1 VSEPIYL
8 FRKEPKHIFITPKDP
23 DYRYELLCGHCEY
36 PIAPE
41 DPTCP
46 RCQRKLEECPI
57 CSRTTHTRAPVVE
70 PDPETGKKTCPVCR
84 VRRIP
89 FGAIPLAEIVGSFC
103 TNVYGCPAG
112 GLLLKREE
120 FAVLPSDVT
129 LCPVCRNEEL
139 PPYDVRTFLYLR
151 SRCLFCNT
159 CFGGGT
165 TWVRG
170 WSTSWHPTIDR
181 IGEVEKTDQT
191 LCPLCGRNDS
201 LDREKQVVMSGTI
214 DNQGLEATRS
224 IPVDQYLRMAELG
237 RILILE
243 KDDAEAFNK
252 TFETWF
258 EPSGRSADTAPG
270 LTVSEISARLLAG
283 TLRLPTRRV
292 LQKRLELFH
301 ASWERK
307 LPAGLGYP
315 VSRTIRE
322 RERE

>member
-41 DPTCP
+41 DPACP
-46 RCQRKLEECPI
+46 RCQRRLEECPI
-57 CSRTTHTRAPVVE
+57 CSRTTHTRAPRVE
-70 PDPETGKKTCPVCR
+70 PDSETGAKTCPVCR

-89 FGAIPLAEIVGSFC
+89 FGAVPLAEIVGSFC
-103 TNVYGCPAG
+103 TNAYGCPAG

-120 FAVLPSDVT
+120 FAVLPPDVT
-129 LCPVCRNEEL
+129 LCPVCRNEDL
-139 PPYDVRTFLYLR
+139 PPYDVRTFLYLL

-159 CFGGGT
+159 CFGVGT

-181 IGEVEKTDQT
+181 IGEVEKADQT
-191 LCPLCGRNDS
+191 LCPLCGRNDV
-201 LDREKQVVMSGTI
+201 LDREKQVVVSGTI
-214 DNQGLEATRS
+214 DSQGLEATRS
-224 IPVDQYLRMAELG
+224 IPVAQYLRMAELG

-243 KDDAEAFNK
+243 KDDTEAFNK

-258 EPSGRSADTAPG
+258 EPYGRSADTAPG
-270 LTVSEISARLLAG
+270 LTVSETSARLLAG

-307 LPAGLGYP
+307 LPAGLGYH
-315 VSRTIRE
+315 VAGTIRE